1 MGDLLESLRDIG
13 NMGESAFFSLCAEV
27 GLVANK
33 AYVDKTGW
41 DYFVEFPYD
50 DVDGV
55 PLDVQK
61 AALECKVQIKST
73 DKVTYKYPLK
83 VSNLRRFATTAG
95 PAFVVVIGFNGKNS
109 VEEVFLIHV
118 DEELI
123 ARVLKKIRFLE
134 QVKKKR
140 SLNNSTMTVYY
151 DDSMKLAEISGE
163 CLRDKIVSYI
173 GADIDVY
180 IKNKQKVLKTVGF
193 EEGSGVIHFSFAER
207 ESFER
212 MIDASLGIPSEVD
225 VVSCQ
230 IFNSRFG
237 IKSSEP
243 TVDLEAA
250 KLVIGSV
257 SPFAEGLVSFSTK
270 ISSIGAVFPCEVY
283 VSPLAG
289 VVAGYNRGIRVVGD
303 CFEINGSLTSNVAEI
318 SLKFDYGK
326 RYPLL
331 ELQNVS
337 RFFKILSTRGADIDC
352 VINCKNK
359 LNLNFYFVSNF
370 PSDWAESLLTTI
382 NEAISL
388 SLRFGYFEKVTASV
402 YEIRGRDLSIRQL
415 QSLFDGRINTLYA
428 DFTLVERIAIEPG
441 KICRCLFFCCAVVG
455 RFVFGA
461 IFSSDG
467 VLVQKTDDSYS
478 FSSDNISVEQMVS
491 YGFDSPLTYAD
502 MVEKFERLELLYDND
517 YQVLR
522 LFNDNK

>member
-1 MGDLLESLRDIG
+1 MALLKNFRDIG
-13 NMGESAFFSLCAEV
+13 SMGESAFSLLCAEV

-33 AYVDKTGW
+33 SNVDRTGW

-50 DVDGV
+50 DVGNI
-55 PLDVQK
+55 PLDMQK
-61 AALECKVQIKST
+61 AALECKVQVKST
-73 DKVTYKYPLK
+73 DKITYKYPLK
-83 VSNLRRFATTAG
+83 VSNMRRLATALS
-95 PAFVVVIGFNGKNS
+95 PSFVIIIGFNGKGS
-109 VEEVFLIHV
+109 VDEAYLIHF
-118 DEELI
+118 DDDII
-123 ARVLKKIRFLE
+123 ASVLKKIRFLE
-134 QVKKKR
+134 QVKKRK
-140 SLNNSTMTVYY
+140 SLNRATMTVYY
-151 DDSMKLAEISGE
+151 DDTMKLAEISGQ
-163 CLRDKIVSYI
+163 CLRDKMVSYI
-173 GADIDVY
+173 GADIGVY
-180 IKNKQKVLKTVGF
+180 VKNKQKTLKTVGF

-207 ESFER
+207 ESFEK
-212 MIDASLGIPSEVD
+212 MIDASLGISSEVD
-225 VVSCQ
+225 VASCQ

-250 KLVIGSV
+250 KLVISSV
-257 SPFAEGLVSFSTK
+257 SPFAEGVVSFSTK
-270 ISSIGAVFPCEVY
+270 IGSISAIFPCEVY

-289 VVAGYNRGIRVVGD
+289 IIAGYNRGLRIVSD

-337 RFFKILSTRGADIDC
+337 KFFKVLSTREADIDC

-359 LNLNFYFVSNF
+359 LCLNFYFVSNF
-370 PSDWAESLLTTI
+370 PSDWAESLFVTI

-388 SLRFGYFEKVTASV
+388 SLRFGCFEKVTASV
-402 YEIRGRDLSIRQL
+402 YEMQGKDSSIKQL

-441 KICRCLFFCCAVVG
+441 KVCRCLFFCCAVIG

-467 VLVQKTDDSYS
+467 VLVQKSDDSYS
-478 FSSDNISVEQMVS
+478 FSSDNISVEQMVNYS
-491 YGFDSPLTYAD
+491 FDYPLTYAD
-502 MVEKFERLELLYDND
+502 MVEKFEKLELLYDND